1 MKLAVLLL
9 AAGAGRRFGTD
20 KRVALLPSGESLLAS
35 TLALYMREPG
45 NCTVV
50 IDIADDALAASL
62 TVAGASIVRLDSCCT
77 PAARLSPIPQGAR
90 RLSSQGYDAC
100 LVALGDMP
108 WIKPQTVTA
117 IIAALAES
125 PLVVPACGG
134 RWGHPVAFDARYYTE
149 LSQLSGDRGARGVL
163 QRHLAECRVLE
174 VEDQGVVRDVDTMD
188 DLAASNAVKT

>member
-9 AAGAGRRFGTD
+9 AAGAGRRFGAD

-62 TVAGASIVRLDSCCT
+62 TVAGASIVRVDSRRAPCGMGDSL
-77 PAARLSPIPQGAR
+77 AAGVQQI
-90 RLSSQGYDAC
+90 SSQGYDAC

-163 QRHLAECRVLE
+163 QRHLAACRVLE